1 MGLKKIQTKK
11 LKKKTIR
18 SRARTGLAGI
28 PIEKGFDAVKDYF
41 HLEVDKKDCINS
53 VKTWVKKNFNKTDA
67 KYILINPEWKFT
79 FSHHGAIAFWDNNGF
94 EKTEITNEYRSGL
107 LQRMPKL
114 LEEGKILYK
123 EKQMSD
129 KDAGNVITLSPQEK
143 LTRKIQNTIM
153 QELLELEDKW
163 IDGDDA
169 TFNIYDRFKYHGLT
183 NTAISHVKPMI
194 EGWLL
199 DYEDAY
205 HKKCDQAVE
214 GYSHLKRSALNQ
226 RIKTCQLMLD
236 DLERIRSATKAS
248 RTINIKKPTS
258 ADKQVAKIQYKKE
271 DNDFKIVSIHPIQI
285 IGKTRLY
292 IFNTK
297 YREMCYYETAAPR
310 GFEISGT
317 TIKNFDRETSFK
329 IKFRKP
335 LEFFPIILTKNFKQ
349 ITKFLEENAKS
360 SKRKETNGRIN
371 KDTILLRV
379 LDQ

>member
-18 SRARTGLAGI
+18 SRARTGLAGV

-41 HLEVDKKDCINS
+41 HMEVDKKDCINQ
-53 VKTWVKKNFNKTDA
+53 VRTWVKKNFNKTDA

-79 FSHHGAIAFWDNNGF
+79 FSHHGAIAFWDINDF
-94 EKTEITNEYRSGL
+94 EKTEITNEYLNSL
-107 LQRMPKL
+107 LRRMSKFV
-114 LEEGKILYK
+114 EEGKILYK

-129 KDAGNVITLSPQEK
+129 KDKGNVITLSPQDK
-143 LTRKIQNTIM
+143 LVRKIQNTIM
-153 QELLELEDKW
+153 QELLELEDMW
-163 IDGDDA
+163 IDGEE
-169 TFNIYDRFKYHGLT
+169 TSINIYDRFKYHGLT

-205 HKKCDQAVE
+205 HKRCDQAVE
-214 GYSHLKRSALNQ
+214 GYSHLKRPALNQ

-271 DNDFKIVSIHPIQI
+271 DNDFKIVSLHPIQI

-310 GFEISGT
+310 GFETSGT
-317 TIKNFDRETSFK
+317 SIKNFDKESSFK

-349 ITKFLEENAKS
+349 ITKFLEDNAKS
-360 SKRKETNGRIN
+360 SKRKEANGRIN